1 MNSLMIS
8 KYEVESHSLKIT
20 NDALSNPKF
29 YTLLNNWVLD
39 ASNGNVNLNSYC
51 TYKDFC
57 SYFSLNTTDV
67 KNVTK
72 HIQKSTSDGYVAVG
86 IYRTADGI
94 TVYVR
99 NYTEELEI
107 VEEKSK

>member
-20 NDALSNPKF
+20 NDVLSNPKF
-29 YTLLNNWVLD
+29 YELLSNWVLD
-39 ASNGNVNLNSYC
+39 ASNGNLNLNSYC

-57 SYFSLNTTDV
+57 SYFSLHITDV

-72 HIQKSTSDGYVAVG
+72 HIQKSTHDGYVSVG
-86 IYRTADGI
+86 IYRTSNGI

>member
-1 MNSLMIS
+1 MKSLMIS

-51 TYKDFC
+51 TYKDFY
-57 SYFSLNTTDV
+57 SEFSLNKPAVTGT
-67 KNVTK
+67 TK
-72 HIQKSTSDGYVAVG
+72 HIQKSTPDGYVSIG
-86 IYRTADGI
+86 IYRTTDGI

>member
-20 NDALSNPKF
+20 NDVLSNPKF
-29 YTLLNNWVLD
+29 YELLNNWILD
-39 ASNGNVNLNSYC
+39 ASKGNVNLNSYC

-67 KNVTK
+67 RNITK
-72 HIQKSTSDGYVAVG
+72 HIQKSTSDGYVSVS
-86 IYRTADGI
+86 IYKTSNGI

-99 NYTEELEI
+99 NYTEELTI
-107 VEEKSK
+107 VEEK